1 MPYYGET
8 LVFLAGGACLA
19 VLYTPS
25 VRSAPLLRGLKAGA
39 AVAVAVMAVVYFNSW
54 LTQKPERWLHL
65 HDFYHYYVGAKYY
78 REVGHMRLYLCTHA
92 ALDELEREGHDVPLV
107 TFSRSLDRPSEVN
120 DGPALDAKAA
130 QCRDSFDAARWA
142 RFKGDLA
149 VLLAHDASDQTWR
162 PMLNDLG
169 NNSPPGWNVA
179 ASFVANRVPL
189 NADALIWLPLIDQIL
204 LVVVLPLVLYR
215 AFGFVPTLAY
225 LLFYFAN
232 PLANLGWTGG
242 SYFRADWYAAL
253 AGSVIAL
260 AVKRFALAGF
270 LLAIAVVCRAFPV
283 VFALGAVLV
292 LALGKPELRSGL
304 LRLCTAGAVGGI
316 AFGAL
321 SLAMFGPAVWYEFVE
336 VLQLRINPYGNNSIG
351 LLKVASFWNVLVWPS
366 FEGAGD
372 ALNAM
377 TAWLA
382 AVRHDAASFGP
393 LREFLGLAL
402 LVSAVLAVRG
412 RDPMAATVVL
422 GSVAVFTVFSPFI
435 YYYVFLALLPL
446 AAWRIERET
455 RASFMA
461 VLVLG
466 MASLRVVS
474 IPFQRELGYE
484 PSYFTISFQT
494 SRVMLAILACSVVV
508 LAWFAL
514 KKAVNP
520 ATARWNGVALVLA
533 LAVMAGAA
541 VAYRPAPHD
550 QTNFHALDGFGRL
563 STGGGVHV
571 VRRPAT
577 ASWPG
582 SRYLE
587 IEFNAPAQ
595 WLRAPLTGIAPG
607 SYRVDVASTGADF
620 YGDFSVILDDK
631 RHSIEHG
638 SVRAGTVSPRLTS
651 IGEVRIGVDSFIQ
664 FESLAS
670 SPANVPQRI
679 GVSGV
684 FLHPLSNVHP

>member
-19 VLYTPS
+19 TLYAPS
-25 VRSAPLLRGLKAGA
+25 VRSVPLLRGLKAGA
-39 AVAVAVMAVVYFNSW
+39 MLTVAIMAVVYFNSW

-92 ALDELEREGHDVPLV
+92 ALDELEREGHDVPSV
-107 TFSRSLDRPSEVN
+107 TFSRSLDRPSEIVV
-120 DGPALDAKAA
+120 GAALDAKAA
-130 QCRDSFDAARWA
+130 QCRDSFAAARWA
-142 RFKGDLA
+142 RFKDDLA

-189 NADALIWLPLIDQIL
+189 NAEALIWLPLIDQVL
-204 LVVVLPLVLYR
+204 LLVVLPLVVYR
-215 AFGFVPTLAY
+215 AFGLVPTLAY
-225 LLFYFAN
+225 LLFYFAS

-253 AGSVIAL
+253 TGGVIAL
-260 AVKRFALAGF
+260 AVRRFALAGF

-283 VFALGAVLV
+283 VFALSAVLV
-292 LALGKPELRSGL
+292 LALGKPNLRGGL
-304 LRLCTAGAVGGI
+304 LRVCAAGVAGGI

-321 SLAMFGPAVWYEFVE
+321 SLIMFGPGVWYEFVE
-336 VLQLRINPYGNNSIG
+336 VLQVRINPYGSNSIG

-366 FEGAGD
+366 FEGAAD

-377 TAWLA
+377 NAWLGA
-382 AVRHDAASFGP
+382 IQHDAASFGP
-393 LREFLGLAL
+393 FREFLGLAL
-402 LVSAVLAVRG
+402 LVSTVMAVRG
-412 RDPMAATVVL
+412 RDPMAATVLL

-455 RASFMA
+455 RASLMA

-484 PSYFTISFQT
+484 PGYFSVSFQS

-508 LAWFAL
+508 LAWCAL
-514 KKAVNP
+514 KKTQNL

-533 LAVMAGAA
+533 LVVMAGAA
-541 VAYRPAPHD
+541 AAYRSAPHD
-550 QTNFHALDGFGRL
+550 QTNFHALDGFGHL

-571 VRRPAT
+571 ASRPAT

-595 WLRAPLTGIAPG
+595 WLRAPLTGVAPG
-607 SYRVDVASTGADF
+607 RYRVDVASTRADS
-620 YGDFSVILDDK
+620 YGDFSVILGGK
-631 RHSIEHG
+631 RHSIENG
-638 SVRAGTVSPRLTS
+638 SVRAGTVSPRLTP
-651 IGEVRIGVDSFIQ
+651 IGEVTIGLDSFIQ
-664 FESLAS
+664 FESAAS
-670 SPANVPQRI
+670 SPENGPQRI

-684 FLHPLSNVHP
+684 YLQPLSSVHP